1 MKTDIL
7 IIGGGPAGII
17 AGIAAKET
25 NPKLSIALI
34 KKDKGITVRCSEPYV
49 LGGMVKLKDIIVAD
63 QMIIGAG
70 INLIIDEAIKINPK
84 EKIVKTRK
92 NKQIRY
98 KKLILATGA
107 TPFVPPIS
115 GVNLKNVFTLRN
127 AKDVKEIQKSL
138 KKAKNIV
145 IIGGGAIGI
154 TLASVLKNKKR
165 NISIIELSPN
175 LVFSAYDKE
184 VSKKVE
190 TVLKQSGIK
199 ILTNEQVKEIIGDKS
214 VKAVITASN
223 KKIPADLV
231 LFAVGVRSET
241 ELAKKAG
248 IKIGKFGIYCK
259 KNQET
264 SIRDIY
270 AIGDCV
276 QATDL
281 ITNKPTPSQL
291 ATTAVFQGKVAGIN
305 AAGGKAEYP
314 GVVNPAVSLFKGVA
328 VGRVGLTEKQAK
340 ANNFKILTGNAKSF
354 NRYTCHPGAKPLEI
368 KLVFDQKTKRIFG
381 AQIFGGEEG
390 VSQRINLLSLAIQKE
405 LTAVDLAKLNYCAHP
420 ELTPLPFAEPIVMA
434 AEDALRKVKR

>member
-17 AGIAAKET
+17 AGHSAKAV
-25 NPKLSIALI
+25 NPKLKIALI
-34 KKDKGITVRCSEPYV
+34 KKDKGITIRCSEPYV
-49 LGGMVKLKDIIVAD
+49 LGGVVKLKNIIAAD
-63 QMIIGAG
+63 QMITGAG

-92 NKQIRY
+92 NKQFKY
-98 KKLILATGA
+98 DKLILAAGA

-127 AKDVKEIQKSL
+127 SKDVKEIQKSL
-138 KKAKNIV
+138 KKARNIV

-184 VSKKVE
+184 ISKKVE
-190 TVLKQSGIK
+190 TVLKKAGIK
-199 ILTNEQVKEIIGDKS
+199 ILTNAKVKEIIGDKS
-214 VKAVITASN
+214 VKAVVIASN

-231 LFAVGVRSET
+231 LLAVGARS
-241 ELAKKAG
+241 
-248 IKIGKFGIYCK
+248 
-259 KNQET
+259 
-264 SIRDIY
+264 Y

-281 ITNKPTPSQL
+281 ITNKTTPSQL

-314 GVVNPAVSLFKGVA
+314 GVVNPAVSLFEGVA

-354 NRYTCHPGAKPLEI
+354 NRYTCHSGAKPLEI
-368 KLVFDQKTKRIFG
+368 KLVFDQKTKRILG

-390 VSQRINLLSLAIQKE
+390 VSQRINLLSLAIQKK

-434 AEDALRKVKR
+434 AEDALRKVKSLKVKVKK